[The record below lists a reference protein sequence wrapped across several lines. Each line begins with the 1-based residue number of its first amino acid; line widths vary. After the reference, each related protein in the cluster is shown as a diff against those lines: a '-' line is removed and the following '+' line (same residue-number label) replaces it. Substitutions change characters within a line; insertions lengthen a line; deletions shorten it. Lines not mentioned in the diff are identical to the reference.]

1 MADIVFW
8 TIYDNLILGTMKRIF
23 NGFVILLVLTM
34 SSVIFPKQTSAQQS
48 DVNFQ
53 VFYDGLSPYGEWVDY
68 DNYGYVWIPDAG
80 SDFVP
85 YSTNGYWVLSNYGW
99 TWVSD
104 YEWGWAPFHYGR
116 WDFNNYYG
124 WFWIPD
130 NVWGP
135 AWVNWRQGNGYYGWS
150 PMEPGISLSLSFGRP
165 YNRDNDHWMFVR
177 DRDFERHDINR
188 YYVNRTDHDRII
200 RNSTVIRTTHVDN
213 NRHTTYVTGPAR
225 RDVQRVTGRQIKP
238 VSIRENTK
246 PGQQMSNGQLHMY
259 RPQIN
264 KNNDRERKAA
274 PSRIT
279 NLKDVKRPSERSGA
293 NRQRNATPA
302 NNSERQ
308 QQGQQPQRQQQQDAQ
323 QQRQQQQRKAT
334 PANNSGR
341 QQQQGAQQRQQQK
354 AASQRQEQKAQQQRQ
369 QQQATQQQQQQKAQ
383 QQRQAAQQQQQR
395 QQQQG
400 AQQQQKRQQQQAA
413 QQKAQQQQQGQ
424 QQQRQAAQQQRQQK
438 QRSATPAKNAR
449 QQQRQQPAA
458 TPDTKSADQPK
469 ESKKERGRKRND

>member
-1 MADIVFW
+1 
-8 TIYDNLILGTMKRIF
+8 MKRIF

-80 SDFVP
+80 PDFVP
-85 YSTNGYWVLSNYGW
+85 YSTNGYWVLSDYGW

-135 AWVNWRQGNGYYGWS
+135 AWVNWRQADGYYGWS

-177 DRDFERHDINR
+177 DRDFERRDINR

-213 NRHTTYVTGPAR
+213 SRHTTYVTGPAR
-225 RDVQRVTGRQIKP
+225 GDVQRVTGRQIKP

-264 KNNDRERKAA
+264 KNNDRERKAT

-293 NRQRNATPA
+293 NQKRNATPD
-302 NNSERQ
+302 NNSGRQ

-323 QQRQQQQRKAT
+323 QQRQAN
-334 PANNSGR
+334 PANNSSKQ
-341 QQQQGAQQRQQQK
+341 QQQQGAQQRQQQ
-354 AASQRQEQKAQQQRQ
+354 RQQQQNAQQQRQ
-369 QQQATQQQQQQKAQ
+369 QQQRKANPANNSGKQQQQQGAQQRQQQQAAQQQQQQKAQ
-383 QQRQAAQQQQQR
+383 QQ
-395 QQQQG
+395 
-400 AQQQQKRQQQQAA
+400 QAA
-413 QQKAQQQQQGQ
+413 QQKAQK
-424 QQQRQAAQQQRQQK
+424 QQK
-438 QRSATPAKNAR
+438 RSATPANNAR
-449 QQQRQQPAA
+449 QQQKQPQQRQQPAA
-458 TPDTKSADQPK
+458 KPDNKGNDQPK
-469 ESKKERGRKRND
+469 ESKEERGNKRND